1 MTKIYDTI
9 GVDYSTLRKS
19 DPHITAAIEAGLGDA
34 KTVVNVGAGAGSYE
48 PADRRVTAVEPSQEM
63 ISQRVN
69 ANPVIQGV
77 AENLPFDDNA
87 FDAAMATLTVHHWA
101 DKQKGLAEM
110 RRVARERVVILTFD
124 AYFDGFWLVDYFPA
138 LQELDKQQM
147 PLMSDYSDWLGP
159 VEISEVPIPAEC
171 TDGFLCA
178 YWQRPEAYLDEK
190 IRTAISSF
198 WKIGDLTE
206 GLARLEADLDSGR
219 WEDRYGQLRALE
231 TLDCGYRLVVSHG

>member
-87 FDAAMATLTVHHWA
+87 FDAAMATLTVHHWT

>member
-69 ANPVIQGV
+69 ENPVIQGV

-87 FDAAMATLTVHHWA
+87 FDAAMATLTVHHWT
-101 DKQKGLAEM
+101 DKLKGLAEM

-219 WEDRYGQLRALE
+219 WEDRYGQLRGLQ
-231 TLDCGYRLVVSHG
+231 TLDCGYRLVVSHA

>member
-34 KTVVNVGAGAGSYE
+34 ETVVNVGAGAGSYE

-77 AENLPFDDNA
+77 AEDLPFDDNA
-87 FDAAMATLTVHHWA
+87 FDAAMATLTVHHWT

-124 AYFDGFWLVDYFPA
+124 AHFDGFWLVDYFPA

-147 PLMSDYSDWLGP
+147 PLMSDYGDWLGP

-206 GLARLEADLDSGR
+206 GLARLEADLNSGR
-219 WEDRYGQLRALE
+219 WEDRYGQLRGLQS
-231 TLDCGYRLVVSHG
+231 LDCGYRLVVSHG

>member
-19 DPHITAAIEAGLGDA
+19 DPQITAAIEAGLGDA

-69 ANPVIQGV
+69 ENPVIQGV

-87 FDAAMATLTVHHWA
+87 FDAAMATLTVHHWT
-101 DKQKGLAEM
+101 DKLKGLAEM

-147 PLMSDYSDWLGP
+147 PLMSDYGDWLGP

-219 WEDRYGQLRALE
+219 WEDRYGQLRGLQ

>member
-77 AENLPFDDNA
+77 AEDLPFD
-87 FDAAMATLTVHHWA
+87 TT
-101 DKQKGLAEM
+101 
-110 RRVARERVVILTFD
+110 R
-124 AYFDGFWLVDYFPA
+124 
-138 LQELDKQQM
+138 
-147 PLMSDYSDWLGP
+147 LMLRW
-159 VEISEVPIPAEC
+159 
-171 TDGFLCA
+171 
-178 YWQRPEAYLDEK
+178 RP
-190 IRTAISSF
+190 
-198 WKIGDLTE
+198 
-206 GLARLEADLDSGR
+206 
-219 WEDRYGQLRALE
+219 
-231 TLDCGYRLVVSHG
+231 

>member
-87 FDAAMATLTVHHWA
+87 FDAAMATLTVHHWT

-206 GLARLEADLDSGR
+206 GLARLEADLDSGG
-219 WEDRYGQLRALE
+219 WEDRYGQLRGLQ

>member
-87 FDAAMATLTVHHWA
+87 FDAAMATLTVHHWT

-147 PLMSDYSDWLGP
+147 PLMSDYGDWLGP

>member
-19 DPHITAAIEAGLGDA
+19 DPQITAAIEAGLGDA

-69 ANPVIQGV
+69 ENPVIQGV

-87 FDAAMATLTVHHWA
+87 FDAAMATLTVHHWT
-101 DKQKGLAEM
+101 DKLKGLAEM

-219 WEDRYGQLRALE
+219 WEDRYGQLRGLQ